1 MHVFATSKINLIIF
15 AFLQQ
20 TVPFGDGWNRTTFE
34 KSVPMSTYLV
44 CFAVHQFTWVE
55 RTSASGKPV
64 SPSAAW
70 TWFRWQ
76 MCLHLHFFFKISF
89 YTNRD
94 IFPVAYF
101 MQPIL
106 SDYVFS
112 VVPLALTTYSVLQ
125 SFPISH
131 LCELV
136 PPVWAHRWRRNTLSK
151 LIPDLKTSAWRN
163 VKVMGVQES
172 PRPWIQILYSFLWVK
187 IAFDIITAVET

>member
-1 MHVFATSKINLIIF
+1 MPKKQSTISCIAEEKYLVCSHAFSNEMPEDVDLERWFVAPMQLQSSYKYCTLMHVFAISKINLIIF

-20 TVPFGDGWNRTTFE
+20 TVPLGDGWNRTTFE

-94 IFPVAYF
+94 IF
-101 MQPIL
+101 
-106 SDYVFS
+106 
-112 VVPLALTTYSVLQ
+112 
-125 SFPISH
+125 
-131 LCELV
+131 
-136 PPVWAHRWRRNTLSK
+136 
-151 LIPDLKTSAWRN
+151 
-163 VKVMGVQES
+163 
-172 PRPWIQILYSFLWVK
+172 FL
-187 IAFDIITAVET
+187 